1 MAEDTPPGQAIGEEF
16 GNFASFALV
25 SGMVSAI
32 FVAAFLTAFPGRIGR
47 YFGGIA
53 IAVLLITFVVGLTLD
68 LLGFF
73 GNESSLTR
81 ETESTPFEETDRYQR
96 VRSQSNEPL
105 PRQINF
111 NEEVTALKEYFDGDV
126 PRAAQSFFI
135 EYEKLRSSSS
145 RRKTQASSVR
155 SALNPVLALVDDE
168 ELEASLEQMGEDLF
182 AYIKSNPAENII
194 VTEVALTHDGT
205 EQSVM
210 ETQGQTAHLTAAL
223 HNEGEAV
230 EAELSIRFT
239 DPTGAKIMET
249 TLPTGRLSTEER
261 IELNTD
267 LLVPAAATDIQFSIL
282 NARQVETGT

>member
-1 MAEDTPPGQAIGEEF
+1 MPEDVPPGQATGDEF

-25 SGMVSAI
+25 AGMVTAI
-32 FVAAFLTAFPGRIGR
+32 FVAAFLTAFPGRTGR
-47 YFGGIA
+47 YFSGVI
-53 IAVLLITFVVGLTLD
+53 IAVLLVTFVVGLTLD

-105 PRQINF
+105 PRRINF

-126 PRAAQSFFI
+126 PQAAQPFFI
-135 EYEKLRSSSS
+135 EYEKLKSSSS

-168 ELEASLEQMGEDLF
+168 ELEASLEQVGEDLF
-182 AYIKSNPAENII
+182 AYIKSNPAENIV
-194 VTEVALTHDGT
+194 VTDMTLAHDGV

-210 ETQGQTAHLTAAL
+210 KTQGETARLTATL
-223 HNEGEAV
+223 HNKGEAV

-239 DPTGAKIMET
+239 DPNGSKILET
-249 TLPTGRLSTEER
+249 TLPTGRLSTEEQ
-261 IELNTD
+261 IDVTTE
-267 LLVPAAATDIQFSIL
+267 LLVPLAATDLQFSII
-282 NARQVETGT
+282 NARQVETTA